1 MKADTK
7 NFTVITETFLLLES
21 DPERMIDPVNNQ
33 KQTLIWV
40 IAIIAVCACLVIGM
54 VWSYYFSVSS
64 GNPSDQTTSASAS
77 TTETSTAIA
86 DDPDTPKK
94 RIALTFDDGP
104 SSVYTHKI
112 LDLLEQYNAKA
123 TFFVLGD
130 MLKSN
135 TKDEIARA
143 VALGCEIGNHSFD
156 HLSLTSASKEEIL
169 EQIRSTNEK
178 IKEYS
183 GTDYECHIYRP
194 PYGNINRNVMET
206 LYDDGL
212 RMYSILWSSDSRDW
226 EYRSNY
232 AKGEITR
239 DEAIESAFRTV
250 VNETSDGTVVL
261 MHDIQEITPDILAL
275 ILEKYTSEGYE
286 FVTVSELF
294 GFDEMTDEDAYFNRY
309 RSVSSILPV
318 S

>member
-1 MKADTK
+1 MMMDT
-7 NFTVITETFLLLES
+7 
-21 DPERMIDPVNNQ
+21 VNTR
-33 KQTLIWV
+33 KQTTIWV
-40 IAIIAVCACLVIGM
+40 VAIIAVCACIIIGT
-54 VWSYYFSVSS
+54 VWSYYFSVFSNASS
-64 GNPSDQTTSASAS
+64 GITDSTAQS
-77 TTETSTAIA
+77 TTDTSTNMR
-86 DDPDTPKK
+86 DDPDMPKK

-104 SSVYTHKI
+104 NGLYTNRI
-112 LDLLEQYNAKA
+112 LDLLEQYDAKA
-123 TFFVLGD
+123 TFFVLGN

-143 VALGCEIGNHSFD
+143 ISLGCEIGNHSFD
-156 HLSLTSASKEEIL
+156 HPSLTAATKEEIL

-183 GTDYECHIYRP
+183 GTDYECRLYRP
-194 PYGNINRNVMET
+194 PYGNVNKSVMDT
-206 LYDDGL
+206 LYNDGL
-212 RMYSILWSSDSRDW
+212 RMYAILWSSDSRDW
-226 EYRSNY
+226 EYRASY

-250 VNETSDGTVVL
+250 VSETSDGTIIL

-294 GFDEMTDEDAYFNRY
+294 DFEENAEKEAYYNRY
-309 RSVSSILPV
+309 RSTNSILPV
-318 S
+318 Y

>member
-1 MKADTK
+1 MDT
-7 NFTVITETFLLLES
+7 
-21 DPERMIDPVNNQ
+21 VNTR
-33 KQTLIWV
+33 KQTTIWV
-40 IAIIAVCACLVIGM
+40 VAIIAVCACIIIGT
-54 VWSYYFSVSS
+54 VWSYYFSVFSNASS
-64 GNPSDQTTSASAS
+64 ETTDSTAQS
-77 TTETSTAIA
+77 TTDTSTNMR
-86 DDPDTPKK
+86 DDPDMPKK

-104 SSVYTHKI
+104 NGLYTNRI
-112 LDLLEQYNAKA
+112 LDLLEQYDAKA
-123 TFFVLGD
+123 TFFVLGN

-143 VALGCEIGNHSFD
+143 ISLGCEIGNHSFD
-156 HLSLTSASKEEIL
+156 HPSLTAATKEEIL

-183 GTDYECHIYRP
+183 GTDYECRLYRP
-194 PYGNINRNVMET
+194 PYGNVNKSVMDT
-206 LYDDGL
+206 LYNDGL
-212 RMYSILWSSDSRDW
+212 RMYAILWSSDSRDW
-226 EYRSNY
+226 EYRASY

-250 VNETSDGTVVL
+250 VSETSDGTIIL

-294 GFDEMTDEDAYFNRY
+294 GFEENAEKEAYYNRY
-309 RSVSSILPV
+309 RSTNSILPV
-318 S
+318 Y

>member
-1 MKADTK
+1 MDT
-7 NFTVITETFLLLES
+7 
-21 DPERMIDPVNNQ
+21 VNTR
-33 KQTLIWV
+33 KQTTIWV
-40 IAIIAVCACLVIGM
+40 VAIIAVCACIIIGT
-54 VWSYYFSVSS
+54 VWSYYFSVFSNASS
-64 GNPSDQTTSASAS
+64 ETTDSTAQS
-77 TTETSTAIA
+77 TTDTSTNMRE
-86 DDPDTPKK
+86 DPDMPKK

-104 SSVYTHKI
+104 NGLYTNRI
-112 LDLLEQYNAKA
+112 LDLLEQYDAKA
-123 TFFVLGD
+123 TFFVLGN

-143 VALGCEIGNHSFD
+143 ISLGCEIGNHSFD
-156 HLSLTSASKEEIL
+156 HPSLTAATKEEIL

-183 GTDYECHIYRP
+183 GTDYECRLYRP
-194 PYGNINRNVMET
+194 PYGNVNKSVMDT
-206 LYDDGL
+206 LYNDGL
-212 RMYSILWSSDSRDW
+212 RMYAILWSSDSRDW
-226 EYRSNY
+226 EYRASY

-250 VNETSDGTVVL
+250 VSETSDGTIIL

-294 GFDEMTDEDAYFNRY
+294 DFEENAEKEAYYNRY
-309 RSVSSILPV
+309 RSTNSILPIY
-318 S
+318 

>member
-1 MKADTK
+1 MDT
-7 NFTVITETFLLLES
+7 
-21 DPERMIDPVNNQ
+21 VNTR
-33 KQTLIWV
+33 KQTTIWV
-40 IAIIAVCACLVIGM
+40 VAIIAVCACIIIGT
-54 VWSYYFSVSS
+54 VWSYYFSVFSNASS
-64 GNPSDQTTSASAS
+64 GITDSTAQS
-77 TTETSTAIA
+77 TTDTSTNMR
-86 DDPDTPKK
+86 DDPDMPKK

-104 SSVYTHKI
+104 NGLYTNRI
-112 LDLLEQYNAKA
+112 LDLLEQYDAKA
-123 TFFVLGD
+123 TFFVLGN

-143 VALGCEIGNHSFD
+143 ISLGCEIGNHSFD
-156 HLSLTSASKEEIL
+156 HPSLTAATKEEIL

-183 GTDYECHIYRP
+183 GTDYECRLYRP
-194 PYGNINRNVMET
+194 PYGNVNKSVMDT
-206 LYDDGL
+206 LYNDGL
-212 RMYSILWSSDSRDW
+212 RMYAILWSSDSRDW
-226 EYRSNY
+226 EYRASY

-250 VNETSDGTVVL
+250 VSETSDGTIIL

-294 GFDEMTDEDAYFNRY
+294 DFEENAEKEAYYNRY
-309 RSVSSILPV
+309 RSTNSILPV
-318 S
+318 Y

>member
-1 MKADTK
+1 M
-7 NFTVITETFLLLES
+7 
-21 DPERMIDPVNNQ
+21 R
-33 KQTLIWV
+33 
-40 IAIIAVCACLVIGM
+40 
-54 VWSYYFSVSS
+54 
-64 GNPSDQTTSASAS
+64 
-77 TTETSTAIA
+77 
-86 DDPDTPKK
+86 DDPDMPKK

-104 SSVYTHKI
+104 NGLYTNRI
-112 LDLLEQYNAKA
+112 LDLLEQYDAKA
-123 TFFVLGD
+123 TFFVLGN

-143 VALGCEIGNHSFD
+143 ISLGCEIGNHSFD
-156 HLSLTSASKEEIL
+156 HPSLTAATKEEIL

-183 GTDYECHIYRP
+183 GTDYECRLYRP
-194 PYGNINRNVMET
+194 PYGNVNKSVMDT
-206 LYDDGL
+206 LYNDGL
-212 RMYSILWSSDSRDW
+212 RMYAILWSSDSRDW
-226 EYRSNY
+226 EYRASY

-250 VNETSDGTVVL
+250 VSETSDGTIIL

-294 GFDEMTDEDAYFNRY
+294 DFEENAEKEAYYNRY
-309 RSVSSILPV
+309 RSTNSILPV
-318 S
+318 Y